1 MDLFNTNKA
10 THLLPA
16 AGRLLIAEPF
26 LGDDN
31 FSRAVILL
39 CEHNEDGSVGFVLNR
54 PTILTLGDILENIDN
69 PSLPIYQGGPVQM
82 DTLHMLHR
90 MQSVLGGVQI
100 LPGIFWGGS
109 YNALQDVLA
118 EDMFDAEGLKLFIGY
133 SGWSAGQL
141 MQEIKEG
148 SWLVAEAPADLL
160 FEHETEK
167 IWKMA
172 VRSLGDDYN
181 FLSNMPIDPQLN

>member
-1 MDLFNTNKA
+1 MDLFNTNKT

-39 CEHNEDGSVGFVLNR
+39 CEHNEEGSVGFVLNR
-54 PTILTLGDILENIDN
+54 PTQLILGDILENISQ
-69 PSLPIYQGGPVQM
+69 PSLPLYQGGPVQM

-90 MQSVLGGVQI
+90 MQPSLGGVQI

-118 EDMFDAEGLKLFIGY
+118 EDMFDAAHLKLFIGY
-133 SGWSAGQL
+133 SGWSSGQL

-148 SWLVAEAPADLL
+148 SWLVADAHPELL
-160 FEHETEK
+160 FDTHVEE
-167 IWKMA
+167 IWKLA
-172 VRSLGDDYN
+172 VRSLGNDFT